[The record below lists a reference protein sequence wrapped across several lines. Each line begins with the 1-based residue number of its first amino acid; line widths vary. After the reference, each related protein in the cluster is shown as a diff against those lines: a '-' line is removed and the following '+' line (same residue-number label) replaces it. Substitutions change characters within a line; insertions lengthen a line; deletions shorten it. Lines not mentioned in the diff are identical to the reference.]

1 MAVTSGTVGQVER
14 PRNPRGQGARLRD
27 EILDTVRVLLAEGE
41 PITLRSIA
49 RRAGFAAPSIYRHFP
64 DVDSI
69 MATVAEQAFA
79 DLATAL
85 RADLEELPAEQ
96 RLRTIAARYLDYAQQ
111 HPHHYRLMFGG
122 VWNAADAVMAH
133 PERAERL
140 NRLGL
145 DALGVLVGAVEAC
158 VAEGVS
164 ASTDPFRDATALW
177 VALHGLAQQREA
189 APLFVWP
196 ESLPDTLVTSL
207 ARLEG

>member
-1 MAVTSGTVGQVER
+1 MTSGTVGQVER
-14 PRNPRGQGARLRD
+14 SRNPRGQGVRLRD
-27 EILDTVRVLLAEGE
+27 EILDTARELLGEGE

-69 MATVAEQAFA
+69 MATVAEDAFA
-79 DLATAL
+79 DLAATL
-85 RADLEELPAEQ
+85 RADLDDLPAER
-96 RLRTIAARYLDYAQQ
+96 RLREIAARYLDYAQQ
-111 HPHHYRLMFGG
+111 HPQHYALMFGG
-122 VWNAADAVMAH
+122 VWNAAKVVDEH

-140 NRLGL
+140 NQLGL
-145 DALGVLVGAVEAC
+145 NALAVLVEAIEAC

-177 VALHGLAQQREA
+177 VALHGFAQQREA

-196 ESLPDTLVTSL
+196 EGLPDTLVTSL
-207 ARLEG
+207 AHLGR